1 MRLLDGREFVF
12 LRLDLCF
19 FFLIFLNE
27 VAPVSLL
34 GRNKTLIAVALHTH
48 LFSKKTCRENK
59 SKSLLSN

>member
-12 LRLDLCF
+12 LRLDLYF
-19 FFLIFLNE
+19 FFIFLNE